1 MRYITI
7 SFKQNQSM
15 AFLDSL
21 LSALI
26 KWSVTLFEEKHERQS
41 NQEDRILWLEK
52 QLKSGY
58 GHMETFSRL

>member
-52 QLKSGY
+52 
-58 GHMETFSRL
+58 